1 LDFELNLGDKLN
13 SETMLIDVIALLL
26 LAGVTYLGIF
36 FMSKGVDDPTEE
48 VAHEEKIFDTKKGI
62 NKFNL

>member
-1 LDFELNLGDKLN
+1 
-13 SETMLIDVIALLL
+13 MLVDVIALLL

-36 FMSKGVDDPTEE
+36 FMSKGVDDPTED
-48 VAHEEKIFDTKKGI
+48 VAHEEKIYDARKGV